1 MRRWTACFVLC
12 VVIASGQSMSNPEEA
27 KKLGNVSLGL
37 SIAGI
42 IVTVIVIIIIIAV
55 VASY

>member
-1 MRRWTACFVLC
+1 VLC